1 MPNKAPEA
9 APSRF
14 AAKMRRE
21 RKRRR
26 LGTWQAAKL
35 LGLNPNVLRTLE
47 GSNPDRKPSP
57 RAVKMVTAVSIMAGY
72 WPAFGFQDFGIV
84 SEFVVCR
91 RDEDGFLEEPTL

>member
-1 MPNKAPEA
+1 MPNKALEA

-21 RKRRR
+21 RRRRR
-26 LGTWQAAKL
+26 LGPYQAAKL

-47 GSNPDRKPSP
+47 GSNPDRTPAP
-57 RAVKMVTAVSIMAGY
+57 RDVKMVTAAKVMTGY

-91 RDEDGFLEEPTL
+91 KDEDGFLEEPTP